1 MNNKTL
7 IEVIRIGFAIASLMF
22 LAPALLPGIEYN
34 GGVVLALVLGLL
46 FYAYQ
51 RLWMHLSNR
60 LMGIAEGSCPMPGV
74 MKWVVLS
81 TICGIVLFV
90 AALGLALP
98 AYYAVHGVFSAVCG
112 GLVVLVG
119 MLLSNFFTRP
129 LSKAS
134 E

>member
-34 GGVVLALVLGLL
+34 GGVVLALVLGLV
-46 FYAYQ
+46 FYGYQ
-51 RLWMHLSNR
+51 RLWMHISNC
-60 LMGIAEGSCPMPGV
+60 LMGIAKGSCPMPGM

-98 AYYAVHGVFSAVCG
+98 AYYAVHGVFSAIFG

-119 MLLSNFFTRP
+119 MTLSNFVTQP
-129 LSKAS
+129 LTKAS